1 VRGAGVIP
9 ALPMLFRILAGVG
22 LVFLGSGCAA
32 TWEAR
37 PKLVT
42 QEEMDAKFAEI
53 RPAMKQCF
61 FSIAEKNNFQGKY
74 STRAQFEVFDSGKLA
89 EVKILDKT
97 AEIPGL
103 DDCFLEV
110 LNTLRFSPLEEY
122 HRNRLVWSFSYEL
135 TQGKSAPVAAPQFTS
150 SEKVSPEDAAAFE
163 KVIVAQLQQFSSCYE
178 DVVQSAKKRPSSFRM
193 KLKLLISA
201 SGKVDS
207 AEALGV
213 PKGWERIGTCV
224 TRAMRSSVFP
234 ASALKGATHVTYPVY
249 FRGLGEG
256 KGSPSS
262 ASPSRQ

>member
-1 VRGAGVIP
+1 
-9 ALPMLFRILAGVG
+9 MLFRILAGVG

-42 QEEMDAKFAEI
+42 QEEMDAKLVQI
-53 RPAMKQCF
+53 RPAMSQCF

-74 STRAQFEVFDSGKLA
+74 ETRAQLEIFDSGKLA

-97 AEIPGL
+97 AQIPGL
-103 DDCFLEV
+103 DDCFLGV
-110 LNTLRFSPLEEY
+110 LNTLRFSPLEDY
-122 HRNRLVWSFSYEL
+122 HRNRVIWSFLFEL
-135 TQGKSAPVAAPQFTS
+135 SQGKSAPVAAPQFTS
-150 SEKVSPEDAAAFE
+150 SEKYSPEDAAAIE
-163 KVIVAQLQQFSSCYE
+163 KVIVAQRQQFRSCYE
-178 DVVQSAKKRPSSFRM
+178 DAVHSAKKRPPSFRM
-193 KLKLLISA
+193 NLKILISA

-213 PKGWERIGTCV
+213 PKGWDRIGPCV
-224 TRAMRSSVFP
+224 TQAMRSSVFP
-234 ASALKGATHVTYPVY
+234 ASALKGATHVTYPVN

-262 ASPSRQ
+262 ASPARQ

>member
-1 VRGAGVIP
+1 
-9 ALPMLFRILAGVG
+9 MLFRILAGVG

-122 HRNRLVWSFSYEL
+122 HRNPLVWSFSYEL
-135 TQGKSAPVAAPQFTS
+135 TQGKSAPVSAPQFTS

-163 KVIVAQLQQFSSCYE
+163 KVIVVQRQQFSSCYE
-178 DVVQSAKKRPSSFRM
+178 DVVQSAKKGRPSFRM

-213 PKGWERIGTCV
+213 PKGWERIGTCITGAV
-224 TRAMRSSVFP
+224 GKSVFP
-234 ASALKGATHVTYPVY
+234 ASTREGATLLTYPLI

>member
-1 VRGAGVIP
+1 MIP
-9 ALPMLFRILAGVG
+9 ALPMLFRILVGVG

-97 AEIPGL
+97 AQIPGL

-135 TQGKSAPVAAPQFTS
+135 TQGKSAPVSTPVAAPHFTS
-150 SEKVSPEDAAAFE
+150 SEKVSPEYAAAFE
-163 KVIVAQLQQFSSCYE
+163 KVIVAQRQQFRSCYE
-178 DVVQSAKKRPSSFRM
+178 DAVQSAKKRPPSFRM
-193 KLKLLISA
+193 NLKLLISA
-201 SGKVDS
+201 SGRVDS

-213 PKGWERIGTCV
+213 PKGWDRIGTCV

-234 ASALKGATHVTYPVY
+234 ASAREGATLLTYPLI